1 MSDWIE
7 LLKQEAKRRGYTLG
21 GMNSPASEL
30 MELIGRVGTG
40 ATPTTPATNT
50 GQSSTTTTQNQTPA
64 QPVAQTNSVQGIQN
78 LRLGDYD
85 NKSNKYRY
93 DGTEAPRANGQT
105 YNQVETLQTNLRS
118 IGLDEIVGT
127 ADGDYGSRSAI
138 AVAIFQGF
146 AQVKTR
152 DDTNAN
158 TPNPMNY
165 TGGVTG
171 NADGLTRQTLQRYVN
186 ENIVLPVQNL
196 KQVLTDC
203 GLGDLVGTIDNNYN
217 WATYLSVREF
227 QIYAKMGR
235 VAQRPASPNS
245 SGPLS
250 DSLTTAENT
259 EPYTGPVSGVVDLTT
274 DSQMSRWSTNLY
286 HIQLI
291 TEAWTMSNG
300 TRTSLQSQN
309 FIRHDAMTNVSPRVW
324 MRDFTGHY
332 TLPTARQNDTH
343 TVVGGYSA
351 YAGWGGPVSLPRY
364 DHTWSPES
372 EFLPD
377 HCTGKTWATMTAAEK
392 STYRTIRSICERESL
407 GYFDCMNAYDR
418 AVVSAGPY
426 HWTICILES
435 ASPNKPGNGELVPLL
450 ARLRV
455 NHPTEYQTYFEYFGV
470 RPSDDWGTKGDDFF
484 DTSKHKYSGW
494 LSFQLTATDYV
505 DIPRIRELGDYFRTW
520 HWFYRVQMMCRLSSD
535 VQEEMWTYARMR
547 VRDIQATEWDGT
559 ATVSDGNGGTRNALI
574 GDYFTSEKALAMIT
588 RWHVWSPGG
597 MVSGGNAGS
606 WLKQVLTAANLTGD
620 PSTWTDANEATLITK
635 LREKGRAKATGL
647 GDGLDDINTWPT
659 SMPSSWNL
667 TLNTAT
673 VGTFSADRNSFDLD
687 TTGLP
692 TQAF

>member
-7 LLKQEAKRRGYTLG
+7 MLKREAKRRGYTLG
-21 GMNSPASEL
+21 GLNSPASEL
-30 MELIGRVGTG
+30 MQLIGQVGTG
-40 ATPTTPATNT
+40 TAPPSAAPATN
-50 GQSSTTTTQNQTPA
+50 SSSPTSQTPA
-64 QPVAQTNSVQGIQN
+64 PTLQTISVQGIQN
-78 LRLGDYD
+78 LRIHDYD
-85 NKSNKYRY
+85 NKDNKYCY
-93 DGTEAPRANGQT
+93 DGNEQTRVNGQT
-105 YNQVETLQTNLRS
+105 YNQVQTLQNNLRT
-118 IGLDEIVGT
+118 IGLTEIVGT

-152 DDTNAN
+152 DDTSGNV
-158 TPNPMNY
+158 PNPMNY

-203 GLGDLVGTIDNNYN
+203 GLGDLVGTIDNTYN
-217 WATYLSVREF
+217 WSTYLAVREF
-227 QIYAKMGR
+227 QIFAKMGQ
-235 VAQRPASPNS
+235 VAVRPVSPNS
-245 SGPLS
+245 SGPIA
-250 DSLTTAENT
+250 DSFTTEENT
-259 EPYTGPVSGVVDLTT
+259 DPYTGPVSGVVDLAT
-274 DSQMSRWSTNLY
+274 DTQMSRWSANLY
-286 HIQLI
+286 HIQLL
-291 TEAWTMSNG
+291 TEAWTMSSGN
-300 TRTSLQSQN
+300 RTTLQSDN
-309 FIRHDAMTNVSPRVW
+309 FIRHNSMTNASPRVW
-324 MRDFTGHY
+324 MRDLTGHY
-332 TLPTARQNDTH
+332 TISANRQADTRI
-343 TVVGGYSA
+343 VVGGYSA
-351 YAGWGGPVSLPRY
+351 YSGWGGPVSLPRY

-435 ASPNKPGNGELVPLL
+435 AAPHKPGDGELVPLL

-455 NHPTEYQTYFEYFGV
+455 NHPNVYQTYFEFYGV
-470 RPSDDWGTKGDDFF
+470 RPSADWGTKGDDFF
-484 DTSKHKYSGW
+484 DTSKHKYAGW

-505 DIPRIRELGDYFRTW
+505 DIPRIQALGDYFRTW

-535 VQEEMWTYARMR
+535 IQEEMWTYAKMR
-547 VRDIQATEWDGT
+547 VRDILATEWDG
-559 ATVSDGNGGTRNALI
+559 ASPISDGSGGTRQATI
-574 GDYFTSEKALAMIT
+574 GDYFTSEKAVAMIT

-606 WLKQVLTAANLTGD
+606 WLKQVLTAANISGD

-635 LREKGRAKATGL
+635 LREKGREKAEGL